1 MAEFTHYYWYAYYLQ
16 VRIIQ
21 LHGCIVKWPISFCL
35 RKECIGEW
43 WSVYLFHIAMQYVIY
58 LVIVDIYRESRWF
71 VPWQRT
77 FEVVNLS
84 LNEAYNF
91 EQVSGEAL
99 GGGWGI
105 APDMSIMYH
114 K

>member
-1 MAEFTHYYWYAYYLQ
+1 MPITYKSGLYNCMVALSNGRLVFVYAKSVLANDGLYICFTL
-16 VRIIQ
+16 
-21 LHGCIVKWPISFCL
+21 
-35 RKECIGEW
+35 
-43 WSVYLFHIAMQYVIY
+43 QYVIY

-99 GGGWGI
+99 GGG
-105 APDMSIMYH
+105 
-114 K
+114 